1 MALLTQRL
9 FSVEGCFVTEFF
21 EVLPPETALSTWLM
35 QVTHRVDAET
45 IRTYDALGRV
55 TARTITSPEALPA
68 FQRSTVDGYAV
79 RAADTFGAS
88 DSLPAY
94 LRVTG
99 EVLMG
104 EAATVE
110 VGEGQAALIHT
121 GGMVPPGA
129 DAVVMVEHTQPF
141 AESEIEVLKPVAPG
155 ENVLQIGE
163 DVTQGDAVLPAAHR
177 IQPQDIG
184 ALLALGIVESVPVL
198 KKPRVS
204 IFSTGDEVVT
214 PDTGRLTPG
223 QIRDINSGTIQAL
236 CRRAGADTLLH
247 DIVPDRPD
255 ALYNALSVALPESD
269 MLVVTAGSSVSV
281 RDMTASTIN
290 RLGMPGVLVHG
301 VAARPGKPTILA
313 VIDDKPVIGL
323 PGNPVSAF
331 VMFTLFGLP
340 AIAHLMGTDLPLRAR
355 LRARVTVNVPSAA
368 GREDHVPV
376 RLIQREGETW
386 AEPVFGKSNL
396 IFTLVGADGLLIV
409 PLNAT
414 GLREGAW
421 GEVVL
426 F

>member
-1 MALLTQRL
+1 
-9 FSVEGCFVTEFF
+9 
-21 EVLPPETALSTWLM
+21 
-35 QVTHRVDAET
+35 
-45 IRTYDALGRV
+45 
-55 TARTITSPEALPA
+55 
-68 FQRSTVDGYAV
+68 
-79 RAADTFGAS
+79 
-88 DSLPAY
+88 
-94 LRVTG
+94 
-99 EVLMG
+99 
-104 EAATVE
+104 
-110 VGEGQAALIHT
+110 
-121 GGMVPPGA
+121 
-129 DAVVMVEHTQPF
+129 
-141 AESEIEVLKPVAPG
+141 
-155 ENVLQIGE
+155 
-163 DVTQGDAVLPAAHR
+163 
-177 IQPQDIG
+177 
-184 ALLALGIVESVPVL
+184 
-198 KKPRVS
+198 
-204 IFSTGDEVVT
+204 
-214 PDTGRLTPG
+214 
-223 QIRDINSGTIQAL
+223 
-236 CRRAGADTLLH
+236 
-247 DIVPDRPD
+247 
-255 ALYNALSVALPESD
+255 
-269 MLVVTAGSSVSV
+269 VTAGSSVSV

-376 RLIQREGETW
+376 HLIQREGETW